1 MTARASGGGRSRH
14 YATFGLAPNSTRLPS
29 PSLAFTCRT
38 WRNSIHINP
47 FLCFACFIVA
57 SANDIL
63 TVQHTRSQYSPV
75 HNGILFH
82 SFLLERLRLELHQ
95 KQLHFPCYQ
104 NAPRKEIER
113 LMTEIFLEQSKD
125 CSEWQM
131 KHRHDCLE
139 LVLEITEQM
148 IASPSQFLRPQLL
161 PLYNLPKYM
170 QPHLH

>member
-1 MTARASGGGRSRH
+1 MTARASGDGRSRH
-14 YATFGLAPNSTRLPS
+14 HATFGIALNSTRLPS

-38 WRNSIHINP
+38 WRISIHINP
-47 FLCFACFIVA
+47 FLCLY
-57 SANDIL
+57 NPD
-63 TVQHTRSQYSPV
+63 

-82 SFLLERLRLELHQ
+82 SFLMERLRLEEEHQ

-113 LMTEIFLEQSKD
+113 LLTEIFLGQSLD
-125 CSEWQM
+125 CSGSQM

-139 LVLEITEQM
+139 LVLETTEQM

-161 PLYNLPKYM
+161 PLYNLPEYM